1 MVKCITNTNILTI
14 LINFNSYQNET
25 NNYFSTKQCEYNVS
39 TFDIHTACTEF
50 AGVLELP
57 NLKINILEEGDIEIK
72 PANEI
77 VTPIIDKIAQ
87 MCNHPNDLVTVANF
101 WKLISTAEI
110 NKGMLQKLVAHRNAT
125 KAYLKQKKLDCF
137 LALFDDALKRM

>member
-1 MVKCITNTNILTI
+1 MKLVIISVPN
-14 LINFNSYQNET
+14 
-25 NNYFSTKQCEYNVS
+25 NVS
-39 TFDIHTACTEF
+39 TLDIHAACTEF
-50 AGVLELP
+50 ADVLELP
-57 NLKINILEEGDIEIK
+57 NLKVNILEEGDIEIK

-87 MCNHPNDLVTVANF
+87 MCSHPNNLVTVANF
-101 WKLISTAEI
+101 WRLISTGEI
-110 NKGMLQKLVAHRNAT
+110 NKGMLQNIVAHRNAS